1 MFNFDAIF
9 VIVGVGVFV
18 ENIVVV
24 VDLIVVLCLV
34 VVNKS

>member
-1 MFNFDAIF
+1 MFNFDDIF
-9 VIVGVGVFV
+9 VIVGVFD

>member
-1 MFNFDAIF
+1 MFNFDAIC
-9 VIVGVGVFV
+9 VIVGVFV